1 MGITASQGRVYLE
14 LARALQP
21 HWRGDF
27 ALPARLQ
34 RLLAVRP
41 GCGSRDRRLYREL
54 IYTTLRHLPWIEP
67 SLATDP
73 EEALRRV
80 AWLAAETPATTTFRT
95 AWATGPSPAGDPLE
109 LLPAWFRPEANSLF
123 TPAEAAAQMRR
134 APLWLRLQTSDP
146 AAVHAEFSGRGWKF
160 SSSTILTDALRLETE
175 VDLATTNAWRQGSV
189 EVQDLGSQLLL
200 ASVGVPPGGHW
211 LDACA
216 GAGGKSLQLARLV
229 GSAGTVEAT
238 DIRPAA
244 LAELRDRATRAR
256 LANLRITAR
265 PARAAYDGVL
275 VDAPCSGTGTW
286 RRAPHLKW
294 VTRSEHLARAA
305 AKQSELLRQFAPLVR
320 PGGLLVYAT
329 CSLARSENSAVV
341 AAFLREHPVF
351 TPHPPEADF
360 GFAPAEEGLTVW
372 PARHD
377 TDGFFVA
384 ALRRG

>member
-1 MGITASQGRVYLE
+1 VGIAASQGRLYLG

-34 RLLAVRP
+34 RLLAARP

-67 SLATDP
+67 CLEANPD
-73 EEALRRV
+73 EALRRV
-80 AWLAAETPATTTFRT
+80 AWLAAETPATTAFR
-95 AWATGPSPAGDPLE
+95 ATWTTGEPPAGDPVE
-109 LLPAWFRPEANSLF
+109 LLPTWFRPEAPALF
-123 TPAEAAAQMRR
+123 TPPEAAAQGRR
-134 APLWLRLQTSDP
+134 APLWLRLQAANP
-146 AAVHAEFSGRGWKF
+146 AAIHAEFHGRGWKF
-160 SSSTILTDALRLETE
+160 SPSDILPDALRLETE
-175 VDLATTNAWRQGSV
+175 ADLTTTDAWRQGHL

-200 ASVGVPPGGHW
+200 ASVGVPSGGHW

-229 GSAGTVEAT
+229 GPAGSVEAT

-244 LAELRDRATRAR
+244 LAELRQRAARAG
-256 LANLRITAR
+256 LANVRITAR

-275 VDAPCSGTGTW
+275 VDAPCTGTGTW

-294 VTRSEHLARAA
+294 VTRPEHLARAA
-305 AKQSELLRQFAPLVR
+305 ARQGELLRQLAPLVR

-329 CSLARSENSAVV
+329 CSLARSENAAVV
-341 AAFLREHPVF
+341 AGFLREHPAF
-351 TPHPPEADF
+351 TPEPPAADF
-360 GFAPAEEGLTVW
+360 GFTPAECGLTIW

>member
-1 MGITASQGRVYLE
+1 MGIAASQGRVYLE

-34 RLLAVRP
+34 RLLAARP
-41 GCGSRDRRLYREL
+41 SCGSRDRRLYREL
-54 IYTTLRHLPWIEP
+54 VYTTLRHLPWIEP
-67 SLATDP
+67 YLESDP
-73 EEALRRV
+73 AEALRRA
-80 AWLAAETPATTTFRT
+80 AWLAAATPATTAFR
-95 AWATGPSPAGDPLE
+95 ATYANGEPPTGDPVE
-109 LLPAWFRPEANSLF
+109 LLPAWFRSEAPVLF
-123 TPAEAAAQMRR
+123 TPAEAARQAHR

-146 AAVHAEFSGRGWKF
+146 AAVHAEFSRRGWKF
-160 SSSTILTDALRLETE
+160 TPSAALPDALRLDSE
-175 VDLATTNAWRQGSV
+175 VDLSTTEAWRDGSV

-200 ASVGVPPGGHW
+200 ASVGIPPGGHW

-216 GAGGKSLQLARLV
+216 GAGGKSLQLARLLGPA
-229 GSAGTVEAT
+229 GSVEAT

-244 LAELRDRATRAR
+244 LAELRERATRAR
-256 LANLRITAR
+256 LPNVTICAR
-265 PARAAYDGVL
+265 PSRTVYDGVL

-294 VTRSEHLARAA
+294 VTRPEHLARAA
-305 AKQSELLRQFAPLVR
+305 ARQLELLRQLAPLVR
-320 PGGLLVYAT
+320 PNGLLVYAT
-329 CSLARSENSAVV
+329 CSLARSENAAVV
-341 AAFLREHPVF
+341 AAFLREHPAF
-351 TPHPPEADF
+351 TPQPPAADF
-360 GFAPAEEGLTVW
+360 GFAPAEGGLTVW

>member
-1 MGITASQGRVYLE
+1 MGIAASQGRVYLE

-34 RLLAVRP
+34 RLLAARP

-67 SLATDP
+67 CLGADP
-73 EEALRRV
+73 DEALRRV
-80 AWLAAETPATTTFRT
+80 AWLAAATPATTGFRA
-95 AWATGPSPAGDPLE
+95 AWATGEPPAGDPAE
-109 LLPAWFRPEANSLF
+109 LLPAWFRPEAPMLF
-123 TPAEAAAQMRR
+123 TPEEAAAQVRR
-134 APLWLRLQTSDP
+134 APLWLRLQTPDP
-146 AAVHAEFSGRGWKF
+146 ATVHAEFSRRGWKF
-160 SSSTILTDALRLETE
+160 SPSSVLPDALRLETE
-175 VDLATTNAWRQGSV
+175 ADLTTTEALRGGSV

-200 ASVGVPPGGHW
+200 ASVGILPGGHW

-216 GAGGKSLQLARLV
+216 GAGGKSLQLARLL
-229 GSAGTVEAT
+229 GPAGAVEAT

-244 LAELRDRATRAR
+244 LAELRERATRAG
-256 LANLRITAR
+256 LGNLRVTAR

-294 VTRSEHLARAA
+294 VTRPEHLARAA
-305 AKQSELLRQFAPLVR
+305 ARQLELLRQLAPLVR

-329 CSLARSENSAVV
+329 CSLARSENAAVI
-341 AAFLREHPVF
+341 AGFLRENPAF
-351 TPHPPEADF
+351 APQPPAADF
-360 GFAPAEEGLTVW
+360 GFTPAEGCLTVW
-372 PARHD
+372 PSRHD

-384 ALRRG
+384 ALRRV

>member
-1 MGITASQGRVYLE
+1 MGIAASQGRLYLE

-34 RLLAVRP
+34 RLLAARP

-67 SLATDP
+67 CLGANPD
-73 EEALRRV
+73 EALRRV
-80 AWLAAETPATTTFRT
+80 AWLAAATPATTAFRA
-95 AWATGPSPAGDPLE
+95 AWATGEPPAGDPAE
-109 LLPAWFRPEANSLF
+109 LLPAWFRPEAPALF
-123 TPAEAAAQMRR
+123 SPEEAAALARR
-134 APLWLRLQTSDP
+134 APLWLRLQTPDP
-146 AAVHAEFSGRGWKF
+146 AAVHAEFSHRGWKF
-160 SSSTILTDALRLETE
+160 SPSSVLPDALRLETE
-175 VDLATTNAWRQGSV
+175 MDLTPTEAFRSGSV

-200 ASVGVPPGGHW
+200 ASVGVLPGGHW

-229 GSAGTVEAT
+229 GPAGTVEAT

-244 LAELRDRATRAR
+244 LAELRQRATRAR
-256 LANLRITAR
+256 LANLRVTAR

-294 VTRSEHLARAA
+294 VTRPEHLARAA
-305 AKQSELLRQFAPLVR
+305 ARQAELLRQLAPLVR

-329 CSLARSENSAVV
+329 CSLARTENTAVITG
-341 AAFLREHPVF
+341 FLRENPAF
-351 TPHPPEADF
+351 TPQPPTADF
-360 GFAPAEEGLTVW
+360 GFAPAEGGLTIW

-384 ALRRG
+384 ALRRV